1 MLACGLYPSVADACE
16 KLVRTARAVKPAPKT
31 AARYEA
37 RYQHFK
43 RLYPA
48 LKGVFAAMNG

>member
-1 MLACGLYPSVADACE
+1 MLACGLYPSVADACK
-16 KLVRTARAVKPAPKT
+16 KLVRTAGTVKPDPET

-48 LKGVFAAMNG
+48 PKGVFAAMNG